1 MKKIGKTLIKAVLC
15 MSVCCIVSTPA
26 FSVDLPPNFN
36 PNDALQEGGMN
47 YRHDMDLERFQNRER
62 YIRDDYTNREHVK
75 DNPDPVE
82 NKDQF
87 QAPQDVIKAT
97 VDELDTKGVYINS
110 VQLAPSEIL
119 TKEETDPIIQKLVGR
134 NVFISDIQAVI
145 DEINTLYADKGY
157 VTAKAFLPEQTVT
170 DGNIYIDVIESRIGN
185 ISVEENRW
193 TRTKYIT
200 DRLPQKEGEL
210 FDIVD
215 LEKDVLDF
223 NRYNE
228 GVKLSANLKA
238 GEKPGTTDIELK
250 ADEKFPFHL
259 VGVMDNQGR
268 YTTGSLRGGAML
280 YADSLFG
287 LRDKMSVGTYLS
299 GGVTSPFFDYN
310 IPVNK
315 HDGRIGFLFSSGFAK
330 VKWGEF
336 APLDL
341 KSKSYQYSLYYTQPI
356 IRKPGFE
363 LKGYAALNYKR
374 ARTTLFDDAIK
385 LGVDNVTSIEAALNM
400 RKDTKYGIWYASQSA
415 YYAIPILNSQND
427 NHYFKYSGAV
437 VRLHDFSHGVIGQL
451 RSNYQIIP
459 GSQNVPYLDQIQAG
473 GLATVRGYS
482 EGLMIGKNG
491 YFISGEL
498 MFPLLPRE
506 ITSPR
511 SGEKIPFIGK
521 YVKGAIFADHA
532 GIFPAA
538 SYDPYGGSYFMAS
551 LGMGLRVQLPGDLS
565 ARLYWGFPILND
577 TRYEENKYGRFHF
590 ELTMAPDFDA
600 LLRSRHGAPQAVE
613 KHVEAEYINNYN
625 DVRHY
630 DYYLDGGG
638 GNL

>member
-1 MKKIGKTLIKAVLC
+1 MKKIGKNLIKAVLC
-15 MSVCCIVSTPA
+15 MSVCCIISTPA
-26 FSVDLPPNFN
+26 FSVDLPANFN

-62 YIRDDYTNREHVK
+62 YIRDDYTNRQHVK
-75 DNPDPVE
+75 ENPEPVE
-82 NKDQF
+82 NRDQY

-215 LEKDVLDF
+215 LEQDVLDF

-238 GEKPGTTDIELK
+238 GEKPGTTDIEIK

-315 HDGRIGFLFSSGFAK
+315 HDGRIGFLYSSGFAK

-385 LGVDNVTSIEAALNM
+385 LGVDNVTSVEAALNM

-491 YFISGEL
+491 YFVSGEL

-511 SGEKIPFIGK
+511 SGQKIPFIGK

-600 LLRSRHGAPQAVE
+600 LLRSRHGAPQAIE